1 MSFTGDLEH
10 LPIVDVIQL
19 LHATRKSGVLNVQSR
34 KGESQLVFKDGYI
47 VSANHLNSSIRLGEI
62 LISLNVITPETLDQT
77 LQQQQQAGDERKPL
91 IVMLLEM
98 GLVKEEDAYKG
109 LELLIE
115 LTIVEMLTWKRGSFS
130 LDVMNQTTPDDYR
143 YYPGKMGMEVNVDT
157 QSILMDALRIYDE
170 KMRDGELEDESPED
184 EPPAARDLPGGA
196 PSSLLSADDL
206 GLGDLDK
213 LERKI
218 PAVFTSLDD
227 RTSESGGTEDM
238 PAETASGLAQHEG
251 EELLA
256 FLDKPVRFWA
266 ESAPTG
272 GPVPSVI
279 LFTAD
284 EILSYCIT
292 TVCKQEGIH
301 VFASSDEQ
309 DLEHIIDQFLS
320 KRRTPILVL
329 DRPGKPDGLPEE
341 KILPLRQQLR
351 KQFPGVAII
360 QLTSPLDYP
369 FSMQAYKDGVR
380 GIIPAP
386 SLKERRNS
394 FVPDMKSFLEAL
406 LEFLCGHVPSPA
418 DHLVGRLRTSVSALR
433 GMKEAPDIAFALL
446 QFIADSFERS
456 LTLIVREKELI
467 AEKSFGIKGEKGG
480 GAAPPL
486 GFRISLA
493 PPSQFRTVVEEGS
506 VYFGDTTDPV
516 VREQLF
522 TAIGAPVRST
532 MLLLPLRSFG
542 KTIAII
548 YGDFGRNEVPD
559 VPVDML
565 EVLANYAGRALEY
578 AVSRKKRE
586 TPGP

>member
-19 LHATRKSGVLNVQSR
+19 LHATRKSGVLSVRSR

-62 LISLNVITPETLDQT
+62 LIGLNVITPENLEQA
-77 LQQQQQAGDERKPL
+77 LQQQQQQAGDDRKPL

-98 GLVKEEDAYKG
+98 GLVKEEEAYKG

-130 LDVMNQTTPDDYR
+130 LDVKNPATPDDYR
-143 YYPGKMGMEVNVDT
+143 YYPGKLGMEVNIDT
-157 QSILMDALRIYDE
+157 QTLLMDALRIYDE
-170 KMRDGELEDESPED
+170 KMRDGELTDESLDDDIPVSMD
-184 EPPAARDLPGGA
+184 PSGGLD
-196 PSSLLSADDL
+196 SLLSADDL
-206 GLGDLDK
+206 GLANLDK
-213 LERKI
+213 LERRI
-218 PAVFTSLDD
+218 PAVFASLDD
-227 RTSESGGTEDM
+227 RTPASGSEEEM
-238 PAETASGLAQHEG
+238 PAETTPGVTQIEG

-256 FLDKPVRFWA
+256 FLEKPVRFWA

-279 LFTAD
+279 LFTPD

-292 TVCKQEGIH
+292 TVCIQEGIH

-309 DLEHIIDQFLS
+309 DLEHIVDQFLS
-320 KRRTPILVL
+320 KQRTPLLVI
-329 DRPGKPDGLPEE
+329 DRPGKPDGLSGG
-341 KILPLRQQLR
+341 KIIALRQQLR
-351 KQFPGVAII
+351 KQFPGIAII
-360 QLTSPLDYP
+360 QLAPPLDYP
-369 FSMQAYKDGVR
+369 FTMHAYKDGIRAV
-380 GIIPAP
+380 IPAP
-386 SLKERRNS
+386 SLNERRSS

-406 LEFLCGHVPSPA
+406 LEFLCGFVPSPA

-433 GMKEAPDIAFALL
+433 GMKAAPDIAFALL
-446 QFIADSFERS
+446 QFIADSFQRS
-456 LTLIVREKELI
+456 LTLIVRKDELI
-467 AEKSFGIKGEKGG
+467 AEKSFGIKGEKEH

-486 GFRISLA
+486 GLRIPLASPSLL
-493 PPSQFRTVVEEGS
+493 RTITDEGS
-506 VYFGDTTDPV
+506 VYFGETTDAII
-516 VREQLF
+516 REQLF
-522 TAIGAPVRST
+522 PAIGAPARST
-532 MLLLPLRSFG
+532 VLLLPLRSFG
-542 KTIAII
+542 KTIAIV

-578 AVSRKKRE
+578 AVTRKKRE
-586 TPGP
+586 TPAP